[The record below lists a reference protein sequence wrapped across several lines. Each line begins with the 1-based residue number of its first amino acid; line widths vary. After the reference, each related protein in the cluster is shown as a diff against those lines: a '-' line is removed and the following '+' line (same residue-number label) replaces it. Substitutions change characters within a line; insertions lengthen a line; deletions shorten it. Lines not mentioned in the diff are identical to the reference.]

1 MTLTMIFIGLLSGL
15 GILFMLMKLDFW
27 KVLGFDLYVDIA
39 ATALLMI
46 LYAGTLGGMV
56 AAMVGGLQI
65 SVVLWSIKKLFGYL
79 RPTVTRKGWKIS
91 VSWKTVPGVFYNRHM
106 GAKGYYT
113 RQQPSHPEPLLRRF
127 GFNGRTSGGW

>member
-65 SVVLWSIKKLFGYL
+65 SVVLLSLIH
-79 RPTVTRKGWKIS
+79 I
-91 VSWKTVPGVFYNRHM
+91 
-106 GAKGYYT
+106 
-113 RQQPSHPEPLLRRF
+113 
-127 GFNGRTSGGW
+127 